1 MRSHISLFTLIVL
14 MSLATVGFTQDI
26 AGSDV
31 DLSNNVTDSTSFP
44 YFAEITGNDVY
55 IRSGAG
61 TAFYHCGKLY
71 KGDKVTVVGQ
81 KFGIWSQIVPPAGS
95 FSWISKDY
103 VRISPEDPS
112 IGIVTGDN
120 VRVYSGS
127 DYVLPENSTTSQGKL
142 NKNDR
147 VKLLGEELNNFYKIA
162 VPSLP
167 DAYLWVSTQYTKP
180 ISPAVDT
187 GPETNESTPAMNTV
201 TEPNS
206 TDNGVSAEAPTETP
220 LDKFY
225 KLQNQLDE
233 ERAKPM
239 DQQDFTGIKEG
250 LSEIVNDENAEK
262 AKSYAEA
269 VLDQIEGYELAQE
282 VGKAVILQNEQLE
295 KAQER
300 IEKAYENRKESAP
313 DLGKYAV
320 IGKLKNFLTYG
331 PGHYLIVDDSGNTI
345 CYAKP
350 GEKASGKD
358 LSSFIDKKVGLVGT
372 IEPHVQTAGAMV
384 LFDDIE
390 ILN

>member
-147 VKLLGEELNNFYKIA
+147 VKLQAFRRR
-162 VPSLP
+162 
-167 DAYLWVSTQYTKP
+167 TK
-180 ISPAVDT
+180 
-187 GPETNESTPAMNTV
+187 
-201 TEPNS
+201 
-206 TDNGVSAEAPTETP
+206 
-220 LDKFY
+220 
-225 KLQNQLDE
+225 Q
-233 ERAKPM
+233 
-239 DQQDFTGIKEG
+239 
-250 LSEIVNDENAEK
+250 
-262 AKSYAEA
+262 
-269 VLDQIEGYELAQE
+269 
-282 VGKAVILQNEQLE
+282 
-295 KAQER
+295 
-300 IEKAYENRKESAP
+300 
-313 DLGKYAV
+313 
-320 IGKLKNFLTYG
+320 FL
-331 PGHYLIVDDSGNTI
+331 
-345 CYAKP
+345 
-350 GEKASGKD
+350 
-358 LSSFIDKKVGLVGT
+358 
-372 IEPHVQTAGAMV
+372 
-384 LFDDIE
+384 
-390 ILN
+390 